1 MEVVSSGS
9 GSVGVMDSA
18 HHRAAS
24 GYAKRYWWLGCI
36 VVALTAFTATP
47 AMTES
52 VVEKRLAALQPCSN
66 LKLTQKLMG
75 RPVTLGIDQLIGV
88 TVSRAT
94 VTLVGDDVTLAFV
107 GGLSCRTSE
116 QSAIKGDAS
125 VDLTASAKVNLAD
138 CSVRSLSIT
147 PTRFGGTLAEVV
159 KSAWEPLIRPK
170 LEADARTMLVDGCT
184 DFVTGK

>member
-1 MEVVSSGS
+1 MELVSAGS
-9 GSVGVMDSA
+9 GRVGVMDLGSV
-18 HHRAAS
+18 
-24 GYAKRYWWLGCI
+24 GENAKRHWWLGCV
-36 VVALTAFTATP
+36 VVALAAFTATP
-47 AMTES
+47 AASQT

-66 LKLTQKLMG
+66 LKLTQKLLG
-75 RPVTLGIDQLIGV
+75 RPVTIAIDQLIGV

-94 VTLVGDDVTLAFV
+94 VTLAGDDVSVDFV

-116 QSAIKGDAS
+116 QSAMMGDAS

-138 CSVRSLSIT
+138 CSVRSLSID

-170 LEADARTMLVDGCT
+170 LEADARKMFTDGCT
-184 DFVTGK
+184 NFVTGK

>member
-1 MEVVSSGS
+1 ML
-9 GSVGVMDSA
+9 A
-18 HHRAAS
+18 
-24 GYAKRYWWLGCI
+24 L
-36 VVALTAFTATP
+36 ALTALTATP
-47 AMTES
+47 AMSQT

-66 LKLTQKLMG
+66 LKLTQKLLG
-75 RPVTLGIDQLIGV
+75 RPVTLAIDQLIDV

-94 VTLVGDDVTLAFV
+94 IKLAGDNVILDFV

-138 CSVRSLSIT
+138 CSIRSLSIT

-170 LEADARTMLVDGCT
+170 LEADARTMFVDGCT

>member
-1 MEVVSSGS
+1 MDL
-9 GSVGVMDSA
+9 GSVGE
-18 HHRAAS
+18 
-24 GYAKRYWWLGCI
+24 YAKRHGWLGCV
-36 VVALTAFTATP
+36 VVALTTFTATS
-47 AMTES
+47 AMSQT

-66 LKLTQKLMG
+66 LKLTQKLLG
-75 RPVTLGIDQLIGV
+75 RPVTLAIDQLIDV
-88 TVSRAT
+88 TVNRAT
-94 VTLVGDDVTLAFV
+94 VTLAGNDVSVAFV

-116 QSAIKGDAS
+116 QSAMKGDAS

-138 CSVRSLSIT
+138 CSIRSLSLT

-170 LEADARTMLVDGCT
+170 LEADARTMFVDGCT